1 MTGVSDQTG
10 MTSLRAIKIFKI
22 TSLESY
28 LWWVGGCIWIIE
40 SALVLSGQELDN
52 IRPLRKLF
60 VVGGGCIWKIESA
73 PVPFL
78 RFEMLDDIGDLRP
91 LRLD

>member
-10 MTSLRAIKIFKI
+10 MTSLRAIKNFKI

-28 LWWVGGCIWIIE
+28 LWWWVGGCILIIE

-52 IRPLRKLF
+52 I
-60 VVGGGCIWKIESA
+60 S
-73 PVPFL
+73 
-78 RFEMLDDIGDLRP
+78 
-91 LRLD
+91 